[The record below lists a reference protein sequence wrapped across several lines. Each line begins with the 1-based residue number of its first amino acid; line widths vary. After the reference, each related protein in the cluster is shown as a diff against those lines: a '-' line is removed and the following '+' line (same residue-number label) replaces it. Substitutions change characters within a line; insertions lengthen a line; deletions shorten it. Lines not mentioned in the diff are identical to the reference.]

1 MRVMVTG
8 AAPISPSVLKFLRA
22 ALGCQVINTLILC
35 VCVCVVCIQIS
46 MTRSLDIEMY
56 YKMVV
61 DFQGL
66 WYMLFSCKHAHLV
79 KITTLKVN

>member
-1 MRVMVTG
+1 MTG

-22 ALGCQVINTLILC
+22 ALGCQVINTLIL
-35 VCVCVVCIQIS
+35 CVCVVCIQIS

>member
-35 VCVCVVCIQIS
+35 VC
-46 MTRSLDIEMY
+46 SLY
-56 YKMVV
+56 S
-61 DFQGL
+61 DFYDSGSL
-66 WYMLFSCKHAHLV
+66 L
-79 KITTLKVN
+79 ILKCTIRWW

>member
-35 VCVCVVCIQIS
+35 VCVVCIQIS
-46 MTRSLDIEMY
+46 DSGSLLIL
-56 YKMVV
+56 KCTIRWCLL

-66 WYMLFSCKHAHLV
+66 WYMLFSCKHAHLF
-79 KITTLKVN
+79 KITSLKVN